1 MISATVLAFVLTGGM
16 AAAEAP
22 CDTHATEVQVAQLA
36 PEELWTYEQEA
47 LFEDAEADFAARQA
61 EVGLVGSTLA
71 REAAT
76 ASAPVNADGTTLASR
91 GENPT
96 EQK

>member
-1 MISATVLAFVLTGGM
+1 MISAAVLAFVLTGGM
-16 AAAEAP
+16 TAVAEAP
-22 CDTHATEVQVAQLA
+22 CDAHATEAAVAQLA
-36 PEELWTYEQEA
+36 PEELWAFEQDA
-47 LFEDAEADFAARQA
+47 LYEDAEADFAARQA

-71 REAAT
+71 EAPSADARAT
-76 ASAPVNADGTTLASR
+76 AESKIATSR

>member
-36 PEELWTYEQEA
+36 PEELWAYEQEA
-47 LFEDAEADFAARQA
+47 LFEDAEADFAARQE

-71 REAAT
+71 GEAAGESAP
-76 ASAPVNADGTTLASR
+76 ASADRATTASR
-91 GENPT
+91 GEVPSDR
-96 EQK
+96 K